1 VNPDEFRADLCRRLA
16 VEPFLGLAD
25 ANGVPP
31 GLAERLGVT
40 EATLT
45 SAIAVARGGAGADGP
60 RVAVIDVFL
69 PALLRMPYFG
79 ACDVHH
85 LGTNQLLRALLHAAM
100 LTELEPTPRARG
112 RWAAAPGCEAH
123 RARLD
128 GLGRLLVKR
137 TSAVHL
143 SASVSTG
150 LLDALKQ
157 RALAR
162 RVKYTQYV
170 VLWVADLLDGK
181 LPFAALTPVEATATF
196 VDARSYVLPVLTE
209 PRLTQSSGQI

>member
-1 VNPDEFRADLCRRLA
+1 MNPDEFRADLCRRIA
-16 VEPFLGLAD
+16 VEPFLGLAE

-45 SAIAVARGGAGADGP
+45 SAIEIARGGASGASGP
-60 RVAVIDVFL
+60 RVAVVDVFL

-79 ACDVHH
+79 ACDVHR

-100 LTELEPTPRARG
+100 LTELEPSPRARG

-128 GLGRLLVKR
+128 GLGRTLIKR
-137 TSAVHL
+137 ASAMHL
-143 SASVSTG
+143 TASVSTG

-162 RVKYTQYV
+162 RTKVTQYV

-181 LPFAALTPVEATATF
+181 LPFATLTPVEATATF
-196 VDARSYVLPVLTE
+196 VDARSYVLPVLAE
-209 PRLTQSSGQI
+209 P